1 MRAPVRKPK
10 YADSLKALSSP
21 LALLSACLL
30 LCYCVGILGRGY
42 WTPDEPREAD
52 LAWRM
57 SWQPEKAVPL
67 LAGEPFCEKPPLTYW
82 LAAVPIRLFGTAA
95 WSARLPNLLY
105 AVIAAIGVGLLARR
119 SAGPFAGGVA
129 AAAISTFLLSYQ
141 AAIWLATDAP
151 LLAAVSIALLGAYA
165 GFYAMTS
172 AERLRGYTLM
182 HAALGI
188 GFLSKS
194 AAAWMVPA
202 LTVLTL
208 VLWER
213 RWREL
218 LRWELYVG
226 LLLQA
231 VMILTWVWF
240 VYAGTDGPAHLKVFF
255 WNNLIGRFTRLDAPS
270 ELQYAAAHRNSPGKY
285 LIELPLYLF
294 PWTFAVAAAARR
306 AWVERNSGESGRGGG
321 DRAVR
326 FAFASSVPALVLLS
340 FAATARNVY
349 LAPALPGVAL
359 LLAWWAQRLLS
370 DRDRWDVLAV
380 RATAGWLLLAVIAA
394 IGAVSLIA
402 ADASSAMP
410 ASSEFFMISAIGLSA
425 ATALAIRAWRSARL
439 DGQRALWSLLLA
451 YCALLVGPASQV
463 YRQVDAWQDLAAIAA
478 AIGRDAAAK
487 PLILF
492 APDETTRAIIDMY
505 ARDRVGLI
513 PGPVD
518 ARAILRLRTQ
528 TTAAPQSL
536 IVVQLPG
543 SPRPDARQITGFLK
557 SGRDIAAPAHDPALE
572 LPWLAAAQLR
582 VAKIYVLPHGRRY
595 ALLESAAP

>member
-1 MRAPVRKPK
+1 
-10 YADSLKALSSP
+10 
-21 LALLSACLL
+21 
-30 LCYCVGILGRGY
+30 
-42 WTPDEPREAD
+42 
-52 LAWRM
+52 M

-95 WSARLPNLLY
+95 WAARLPNLLY

-141 AAIWLATDAP
+141 AMIWLATDAP
-151 LLAAVSIALLGAYA
+151 LLAAVCIALLGAYA
-165 GFYAMTS
+165 GFYATS
-172 AERLRGYTLM
+172 SRERLRGYTLM
-182 HAALGI
+182 HAALAI

-194 AAAWMVPA
+194 AAAWMVPT

-208 VLWER
+208 VVWER

-218 LRWELYVG
+218 MRWELYAG

-240 VYAGTDGPAHLKVFF
+240 VYTGTDGPAHLKVFF
-255 WNNLIGRFTRLDAPS
+255 WNNLVGRFARVDAPS

-294 PWTFAVAAAARR
+294 PWTLLVVAAARR
-306 AWVERNSGESGRGGG
+306 AWVERSTPKGNDSKGNDA

-326 FAFASSVPALVLLS
+326 FALASSVPALLLLS

-359 LLAWWAQRLLS
+359 LLAWWAHRLKS
-370 DRDRWDVLAV
+370 DRDRGDVLAL
-380 RATAGWLLLAVIAA
+380 RATAVVLLLAVIAA
-394 IGAVSLIA
+394 IGALSLIA
-402 ADASSAMP
+402 ADAGGAMP
-410 ASSEFFMISAIGLSA
+410 ARATFVMISAIGVGAGAALS
-425 ATALAIRAWRSARL
+425 IRAWRSARA
-439 DGQRALWSLLLA
+439 DVERALWSLLLA
-451 YCALLVGPASQV
+451 YCALLVGPASQA

-478 AIGRDAAAK
+478 AIGRDASAK

-505 ARDRVGLI
+505 ARDRVSLI

-518 ARAILRLRTQ
+518 APAILRLRTQ
-528 TTAAPQSL
+528 TGAAPQSL
-536 IVVQLPG
+536 IVAQLPG
-543 SPRPDARQITGFLK
+543 SPRPDARQIIGYLEA
-557 SGRDIAAPAHDPALE
+557 GRDLPAPSPDPARE
-572 LPWLAAAQLR
+572 LPWLAAARLR
-582 VAKIYVLPHGRRY
+582 VAKIYALPHGRRY
-595 ALLESAAP
+595 AVLESAAP

>member
-1 MRAPVRKPK
+1 
-10 YADSLKALSSP
+10 
-21 LALLSACLL
+21 
-30 LCYCVGILGRGY
+30 
-42 WTPDEPREAD
+42 
-52 LAWRM
+52 M

-95 WSARLPNLLY
+95 WAARLPNLLY

-141 AAIWLATDAP
+141 AVIWLATDAP

-165 GFYAMTS
+165 GIYAMTS
-172 AERLRGYTLM
+172 GERLRGYTLM
-182 HAALGI
+182 HAALAI
-188 GFLSKS
+188 GFLAKS

-208 VLWER
+208 VVWER

-218 LRWELYVG
+218 MRWELYVG

-240 VYAGTDGPAHLKVFF
+240 VYDGTDGPAHLKVFF
-255 WNNLIGRFTRLDAPS
+255 WNNLVGRFARVDAPS

-294 PWTFAVAAAARR
+294 PWTLLVVAAARR
-306 AWVERNSGESGRGGG
+306 AWVERKIPKVNDS

-326 FAFASSVPALVLLS
+326 FALASSVPALVLLS

-359 LLAWWAQRLLS
+359 LLAWWAQRLGS
-370 DRDRWDVLAV
+370 DRDRSDVLAL
-380 RATAGWLLLAVIAA
+380 RATAVLLLLAVIAV
-394 IGAVSLIA
+394 IGAMSLIA
-402 ADASSAMP
+402 ANAGGAMP
-410 ASSEFFMISAIGLSA
+410 ADAAFVMISAIGLATA
-425 ATALAIRAWRSARL
+425 AALAIRAWRSARP
-439 DGQRALWSLLLA
+439 DVERALWSLLLA
-451 YCALLVGPASQV
+451 YCALLIGPASQA
-463 YRQVDAWQDLAAIAA
+463 YRQVDAWQDLAAIAV
-478 AIGRDAAAK
+478 AIGRDASAK

-505 ARDRVGLI
+505 ARDRVSLI

-518 ARAILRLRTQ
+518 AAAILNLRTQ
-528 TTAAPQSL
+528 TSAAPQSL

-543 SPRPDARQITGFLK
+543 SPRPDARQITGYLK
-557 SGRDIAAPAHDPALE
+557 AGRDLPAPSQDPARE

-582 VAKIYVLPHGRRY
+582 VAKIYALPHGRRY